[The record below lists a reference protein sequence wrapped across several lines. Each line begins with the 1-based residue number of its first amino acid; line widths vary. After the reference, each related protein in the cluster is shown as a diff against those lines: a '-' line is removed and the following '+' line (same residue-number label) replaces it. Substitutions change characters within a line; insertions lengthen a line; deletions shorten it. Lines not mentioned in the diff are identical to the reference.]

1 LGLTRREFFFA
12 GMAGGAVA
20 AIGVLVPMSIAS
32 DDGVTV
38 AAPTTAPPDT
48 TAPATTTTTTTTMPP
63 ATDSSAAMVGF
74 FPSVTV
80 AQLSDL
86 KEGVPVNFDYPQVGQ
101 SNILVK
107 MGEPVI
113 GGVGPDEDIVAFSRL
128 CTHMGCTVPD
138 YKHEHKVLGPCPCH
152 FTTFDLVHGGVVS
165 MGQATQNLPQVLLSV
180 NDAGEVA
187 ADGVFRLVYGYANTL
202 EGSQLVGDN
211 S

>member
-1 LGLTRREFFFA
+1 LGVTRREFFFA
-12 GMAGGAVA
+12 GVAGGAVA
-20 AIGVLVPMSIAS
+20 AIGVLIPISIA
-32 DDGVTV
+32 DRNNTPL
-38 AAPTTAPPDT
+38 AAPGTTTPPSGAPP
-48 TAPATTTTTTTTMPP
+48 TTTTTTIAPDP
-63 ATDSSAAMVGF
+63 GASAAMVGF

-80 AQLSDL
+80 TTLSDL
-86 KEGVPVNFDYPQVGQ
+86 KEGMPITFDYPQVGQ

-128 CTHMGCTVPD
+128 CTHMGCVVPD

-152 FTTFDLVHGGVVS
+152 YTTFDLVHGGVVA
-165 MGQATQNLPQVLLSV
+165 MGQATQNLPQILLSV
-180 NDAGEVA
+180 NDAGDVA

-211 S
+211 T